1 MVPKTKQII
10 NKCYYLL
17 SINSSSKETINNMQ
31 PMILTINSSSKEAI
45 NNIQPMIVFHKNPS
59 LKQLKRTNNKKQP
72 KTYYTY
78 TNSNHSSM
86 YSMLHQSITLLP
98 ASF

>member
-1 MVPKTKQII
+1 MVSKTKEII

-17 SINSSSKETINNMQ
+17 S
-31 PMILTINSSSKEAI
+31 INSSSKEAI

-86 YSMLHQSITLLP
+86 YSMLHQSITSLP